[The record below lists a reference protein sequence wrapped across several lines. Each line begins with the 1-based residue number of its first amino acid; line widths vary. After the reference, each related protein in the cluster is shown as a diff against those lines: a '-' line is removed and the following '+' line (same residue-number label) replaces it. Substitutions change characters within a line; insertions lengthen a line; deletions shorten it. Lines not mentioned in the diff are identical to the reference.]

1 MTTTPDPIAE
11 FYNQNAEDE
20 WQRLERHRTMGG
32 LQRREGEQW
41 VPTWTRTLGLIDID
55 RTAVWVSWLEE
66 ETLANIS
73 RGRMERATQ
82 CLPKCDPER
91 LLRLMR
97 GEESCGVL

>member
-1 MTTTPDPIAE
+1 
-11 FYNQNAEDE
+11 
-20 WQRLERHRTMGG
+20 MGD
-32 LQRREGEQW
+32 LHRREGELW
-41 VPTWTRTLGLIDID
+41 TPTWNRTLDLIDLD
-55 RTAVWVSWLEE
+55 GTPVRVSWLEE
-66 ETLANIS
+66 ETLSYIR